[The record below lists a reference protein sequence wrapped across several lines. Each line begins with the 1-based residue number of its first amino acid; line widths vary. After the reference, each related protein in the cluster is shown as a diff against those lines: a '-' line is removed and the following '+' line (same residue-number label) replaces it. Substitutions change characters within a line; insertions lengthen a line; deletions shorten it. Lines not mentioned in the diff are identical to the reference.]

1 MIDVENIIFTK
12 LATALHDMYSDISVY
27 GEYVEVPAKF
37 PCVTI
42 VEADNQVLKYTRDL
56 SGVEHY
62 AKIMYEINVYSNKAS
77 GKKSESKEISNMID
91 GLMTDLLFTRTFR
104 GQTPNIDRTIY
115 RITLRYEGVVRE
127 GVNVDGK
134 TVHTMHTT
142 R

>member
-12 LATALHDMYSDISVY
+12 LAQALRAAYNGISVY
-27 GEYVEVPAKF
+27 GEFVEVPASF

-42 VEADNQVLKYTRDL
+42 VEADNQVLKQTRDL

-62 AKIMYEINVYSNKAS
+62 AKAMYEINVYSNKAS
-77 GKKSESKEISNMID
+77 GKKSEAKEISNMID
-91 GLMTDLLFTRTFR
+91 GMMTDMLFTRTFR

-127 GVNVDGK
+127 GINEGDK
-134 TVHTMHTT
+134 TVFVMHTT

>member
-12 LATALHDMYSDISVY
+12 LAQDLRAAYNGISVY
-27 GEYVEVPAKF
+27 GEFVEVPASF

-42 VEADNQVLKYTRDL
+42 VEADNQVLKQTRDL

-62 AKIMYEINVYSNKAS
+62 AKLLYEINVYSNKAS
-77 GKKSESKEISNMID
+77 GKKSEAKEISNMID
-91 GLMTDLLFTRTFR
+91 GMMTDMLFTRTFR

-127 GVNVDGK
+127 GINEGDK
-134 TVHTMHTT
+134 TVFVMHTT

>member
-1 MIDVENIIFTK
+1 MIDVENIIFTQ
-12 LATALHDMYSDISVY
+12 LATALRAAYRDISVY
-27 GEYVEVPAKF
+27 GEFVEVPASF

-42 VEADNQVLKYTRDL
+42 VEADNQVLQYTRDL

-77 GKKSESKEISNMID
+77 GKKSEAKEISNMID
-91 GLMTDLLFTRTFR
+91 GLMTDMLFTRTFR

-127 GVNVDGK
+127 GVDVDG
-134 TVHTMHTT
+134 TIVHTLHTT